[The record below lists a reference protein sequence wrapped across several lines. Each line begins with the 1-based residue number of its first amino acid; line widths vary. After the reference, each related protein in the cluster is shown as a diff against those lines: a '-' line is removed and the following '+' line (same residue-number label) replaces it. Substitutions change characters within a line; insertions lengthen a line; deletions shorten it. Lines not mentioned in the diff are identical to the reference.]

1 MDLVPHRLALAA
13 SPRRSTPPRPFVISL
28 ALTMSTLAAQ
38 CPQFSAMP
46 GLGNTVL
53 AVAGTSDGAV
63 AVGGVFTAAGSTP
76 SNRIAVWDGS
86 TWSQLGTGLDNA
98 VRAIA
103 QLPNGDLVAAGD
115 FANAGGAPANRI
127 ARWNGNSWS
136 PLGSGVGSTSAFGL
150 YALAV
155 MPNGDLFAGGFFQTA
170 GGVPSNAIARWS
182 GGSWSAVP
190 GLGATVFALL
200 PLPNG
205 ELVVGGNFGTA
216 GGSPASRIARWN
228 GSTWAAY
235 GTGITGFR
243 VNALARLPNGDLVA
257 GGAFTAAGGSP
268 AANIARWNGSSWSPL
283 GSGTNGDVLALTAL
297 PNGDLIAAGQFTTAG
312 GVAASGAARWNGSSW
327 STIGM
332 TSGSQVYAIGTKTD
346 DSRVLGGF
354 FFSASGT
361 SSPMAIEF
369 GSSCPATAS
378 DDAPGCPGSGGET
391 NLFEALSLPWAG
403 ASYRLRASDL
413 PAPCFCVIVNGFS
426 STLIPLASAGVPA
439 APSCFVAASPDVLA
453 TAYVPGGSFEFE
465 LQLPN
470 TTSLIGAELF
480 QQLAL
485 LEDTPTQPSVWTHAS
500 LSNMLAATVGWL

>member
-1 MDLVPHRLALAA
+1 MHRTTRPAHVSPLVPRLFAAAAATLA
-13 SPRRSTPPRPFVISL
+13 P
-28 ALTMSTLAAQ
+28 LAAQ
-38 CPQFSAMP
+38 CPDFDAMP

-53 AVAGTSDGAV
+53 AVHGRTDGDAV
-63 AVGGVFTAAGSTP
+63 VGGVFTAAGSGP
-76 SNRIAVWDGS
+76 ANRIARWNGS
-86 TWSQLGTGLDNA
+86 SWSSLGSGLDNT
-98 VRAIA
+98 VRAIV

-127 ARWNGNSWS
+127 ARWDGGTWS
-136 PLGSGVGSTSAFGL
+136 PLGSGVGSTSGFGL

-155 MPNGDLFAGGFFQTA
+155 MGNGDLFAGGYFQTA

-182 GGSWSAVP
+182 GGAWSAVP

-205 ELVVGGNFGTA
+205 ELVVGGNFGSA
-216 GGSPASRIARWN
+216 GGSPAGRIARWN

-283 GSGTNGDVLALTAL
+283 GSGTNGDVLALTVL
-297 PNGDLIAAGQFTTAG
+297 PNGELIAGGQFSTAG
-312 GVAASGAARWNGSSW
+312 GIPAHGAARWNGTAWSS
-327 STIGM
+327 IGFA
-332 TSGSQVYAIGTKTD
+332 SGSQVYAIARQPD
-346 DSRVLGGF
+346 DTRLLGGF

-378 DDAPGCPGSGGET
+378 NEAPGCPGSGGET
-391 NLFEALSLPWAG
+391 NLFEARSLPWAG
-403 ASYRLRASDL
+403 GTYQLRASDL
-413 PAPCFCVIVNGFS
+413 PDPCFCVIVIGFS
-426 STLIPLASAGVPA
+426 TTLIPLASAGVPA
-439 APSCFVAASPDVLA
+439 APSCFVAASPDALA
-453 TAYVPGGSFEFE
+453 TAVVTGGQLEFE
-465 LQLPN
+465 LTIPN
-470 TTSLIGAELF
+470 TTSLIGAELH

-485 LEDTPTQPSVWTHAS
+485 LEDTPAQPFTWFHAS
-500 LSNMLAATVGWL
+500 LSNLLSATVGWL